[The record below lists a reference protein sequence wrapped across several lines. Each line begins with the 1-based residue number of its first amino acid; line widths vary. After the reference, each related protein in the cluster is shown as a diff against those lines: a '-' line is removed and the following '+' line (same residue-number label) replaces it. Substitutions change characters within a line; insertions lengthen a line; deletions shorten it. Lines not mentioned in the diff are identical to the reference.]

1 MAPQYSEFIPAFGSS
16 DRLEAMTSANLPAEW
31 LQLSSGLIVRELT
44 NYGELKQSCQL
55 YRGVFGYTGEDESLN
70 PRLLTSLLAH
80 SGSVVGAV
88 DPSGT
93 VLAFAYGWT
102 AVDTSEEDPH
112 AYHYSQAAVVSST
125 LQGQGVGRSLKRV
138 QAAIAARSATGQ
150 NPVHRMRWTYDPLLA
165 RNAHFNLDVLG
176 AAGRWYTP
184 DAQGLP
190 GTDRITVDWNFTLET
205 EPTEVPPPPDVAVGE
220 LDSDGAT
227 AHLGLPAAKPVDPDL
242 TASLRQEIRGLFAEG
257 FSAVSCRRTDPHTAV
272 YTFRKD

>member
-1 MAPQYSEFIPAFGSS
+1 
-16 DRLEAMTSANLPAEW
+16 MTATANSPAEQ
-31 LQLSSGLIVRELT
+31 LSLSSGLIVRELT
-44 NYGELKQSCQL
+44 NYGELKQACQL

-70 PRLLTSLLAH
+70 PRLLSSLRIH

-102 AVDTSEEDPH
+102 AVDTTGDDAH
-112 AYHYSQAAVVSST
+112 TYHFSQAAVVSST

-138 QAAIAARSATGQ
+138 QAAVAARSGAT
-150 NPVHRMRWTYDPLLA
+150 RMRWTYDPLLA

-190 GTDRITVDWNFTLET
+190 GTDRITVEWNFTEDTAPSPAAAAPRL
-205 EPTEVPPPPDVAVGE
+205 AVGE
-220 LDSDGAT
+220 LHEEPNT
-227 AHLGLPAAKPVDPDL
+227 TYLGLPAAKPVDPDL
-242 TASLRQEIRGLFAEG
+242 AAGLRQTIRGLFERG
-257 FSAVSCRRTDPHTAV
+257 LTAVSCTRTDPHTAV
-272 YTFRKD
+272 YTFTKD

>member
-1 MAPQYSEFIPAFGSS
+1 
-16 DRLEAMTSANLPAEW
+16 MTSALITPVER
-31 LQLSSGLIVRELT
+31 LTLSSGLIVRELS
-44 NYGELKQSCQL
+44 NYGELKQACQL

-70 PRLLTSLLAH
+70 PRMLSSLLRH

-102 AVDTSEEDPH
+102 AATTGQDAH
-112 AYHYSQAAVVSST
+112 IYHFSQAAVVSSL

-138 QAAIAARSATGQ
+138 QAAVATRSGAE
-150 NPVHRMRWTYDPLLA
+150 RMRWTYDPLLA

-176 AAGRWYTP
+176 ATGRWYIP

-190 GTDRITVDWNFTLET
+190 GTDRITVEWSFGEAAAAQDSEA
-205 EPTEVPPPPDVAVGE
+205 EPEVTARVSAPTPPHLGVRE
-220 LDSDGAT
+220 LQQDDDA

-242 TASLRQEIRGLFAEG
+242 AAELRSQISGLFDRG
-257 FSAVSCRRTDPHTAV
+257 YCVVSCLRTDPHTAV
-272 YTFRKD
+272 YTFVKD